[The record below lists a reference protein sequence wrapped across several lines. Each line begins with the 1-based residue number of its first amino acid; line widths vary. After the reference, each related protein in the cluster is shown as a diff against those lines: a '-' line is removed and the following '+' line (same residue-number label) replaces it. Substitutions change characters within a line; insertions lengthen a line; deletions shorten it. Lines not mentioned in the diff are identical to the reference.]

1 MAFDFLSKI
10 SWRRVFK
17 RVTLGILALVLIMV
31 FFMFF
36 GVGLKYMQFKILSN
50 RADSILNE
58 MKTQNEKEIAYQK
71 SDFAGGKTP
80 EETLDLLLV
89 ALKKNDA
96 TTSSS
101 YYRVDKKDSALK
113 KFNDELS
120 KNKSLSES
128 LKWYEGIRNKGVK
141 KCGIEVDWCAIEYY
155 SKSTEDKTYSNRVG
169 SQDVVVTV
177 PKGTNERI
185 GALMTINIFTKVW
198 KIEF

>member
-17 RVTLGILALVLIMV
+17 GVTLGILALVLIMV

-113 KFNDELS
+113 KFNDELG
-120 KNKSLSES
+120 KNGDLVKSLNAFDLIKRNGKEKC
-128 LKWYEGIRNKGVK
+128 LNEEGWCEIKYDYFYKENTEVTENIGGKVVKSVIPIGTKEERGV
-141 KCGIEVDWCAIEYY
+141 
-155 SKSTEDKTYSNRVG
+155 S
-169 SQDVVVTV
+169 
-177 PKGTNERI
+177 
-185 GALMTINIFTKVW
+185 MTINIFTKVW

>member
-1 MAFDFLSKI
+1 
-10 SWRRVFK
+10 
-17 RVTLGILALVLIMV
+17 
-31 FFMFF
+31 MFF

-113 KFNDELS
+113 KFNDELG

-141 KCGIEVDWCAIEYY
+141 ECNLEGDGCKLNYSYSSIEDSY
-155 SKSTEDKTYSNRVG
+155 SKINGSNN
-169 SQDVVVTV
+169 QIFV
-177 PKGTNERI
+177 PKGGTRTNVMYFD
-185 GALMTINIFTKVW
+185 LNLFTKVW